1 MWQEDCKQGSKI
13 FETYPGHSSFS
24 NTTCGQL
31 CALLEDCQ
39 SFIYHFQTA
48 SCGLLKVFGG
58 TTKDHD
64 ISGPELKLNPKL
76 LIKEHGD
83 YMYLF
88 VNESKRFTE
97 ARDYCK
103 GINMTLASIKSA
115 EENRFISDQAV
126 ENQMCRSFFGQ
137 CLLGGE
143 QNFFKN
149 GSFSVCHNDP
159 CWLGGVR
166 TNPFPTNNAGLDYW
180 KWLSDGLG
188 MYWSTSDDDV
198 YQNWLHGKPEL
209 PSTDECMY
217 IHNEKWYAWDCHHD
231 SYPFICKAPKL

>member
-1 MWQEDCKQGSKI
+1 MGIYYQGRQTPKPTSLYKMKFFLLLGLIWVATVKGRCLNLDMWQEDCKQGSKI

-31 CALLEDCQ
+31 CALLEDCK

-103 GINMTLASIKSA
+103 GINMALASIKSA

-126 ENQMCRSFFGQ
+126 E
-137 CLLGGE
+137 
-143 QNFFKN
+143 K
-149 GSFSVCHNDP
+149 
-159 CWLGGVR
+159 
-166 TNPFPTNNAGLDYW
+166 
-180 KWLSDGLG
+180 
-188 MYWSTSDDDV
+188 
-198 YQNWLHGKPEL
+198 
-209 PSTDECMY
+209 
-217 IHNEKWYAWDCHHD
+217 
-231 SYPFICKAPKL
+231 